1 MTTYTPEQEV
11 AWIRKIIRHVAAHT
25 RNKYKRW
32 SREDLILNAANAEG
46 EEFIQTIPD
55 LLAEHSNREMEW
67 FSGLSERE
75 KTILYGLY
83 WERKNQRELSRQ
95 IGIAQTTISHIHRQ
109 AIRKLKEQI
118 QNEG

>member
-1 MTTYTPEQEV
+1 MEPRRPHSQC
-11 AWIRKIIRHVAAHT
+11 
-25 RNKYKRW
+25 
-32 SREDLILNAANAEG
+32 RECRRRRVYP
-46 EEFIQTIPD
+46 TIPD
-55 LLAEHSNREMEW
+55 LLADHSNREMEW

-83 WERKNQRELSRQ
+83 WEGKNQRELSRQ
-95 IGIAQTTISHIHRQ
+95 IGISQTTISHIHRQ

>member
-11 AWIRKIIRHVAAHT
+11 AWIRKIIRHVAVHT
-25 RNKYKRW
+25 RNQYKRW
-32 SREDLILNAANAEG
+32 SREDLILNAANVEG
-46 EEFIQTIPD
+46 EEFIQSIPD
-55 LLAEHSNREMEW
+55 LLADHSNREMEW

-83 WERKNQRELSRQ
+83 WEGKSQRELSKQ